1 MAEKLKR
8 ITIAVGPAGEWPSAF
23 AVVAARNNHHVW
35 LFFNNPDDLS
45 FFQKTHQTKRLQGV
59 EMPSNIKAFTDV
71 KQWIDGAELVVLGP
85 PSIHFRKFW
94 NRIKTS
100 VKPQTDIL
108 ILTKGLERETHLRMS
123 EIILEKDPSRIDH
136 LAVLSGPNQARE
148 VARGEL
154 AGAVV
159 AAYNPETAA
168 RAQRRLNSDRFC
180 VYTSPD
186 TTGVEYAGAFKNV
199 TALGAGIAD
208 TLNVSS
214 STKSFYLT
222 RALEEM
228 AELGNKLGAHESTF
242 RGLAGYGDLS
252 LSCYGN
258 STRNYRGGLR
268 LAEGWTFEQVQA
280 EELREGLYALKSA
293 MELAILHK
301 IHAPIISALYD
312 ICYKGVPVSGDIN
325 QLLGRQPT
333 KEQFGDKDLGFR
345 TKIFI
350 MRALH
355 NMWLSHIG
363 NHTGK

>member
-1 MAEKLKR
+1 MFKEK

-23 AVVAARNNHHVW
+23 SVMAAHKNHHIR
-35 LFFNNPDDLS
+35 LFLNNPNDLS
-45 FFQKTHQTKRLQGV
+45 FFHEAHQTKRLQDI
-59 EMPSNIKAFTDV
+59 EMPSNIKVFTDV

-85 PSIHFRKFW
+85 PSIHFREFW

-136 LAVLSGPNQARE
+136 LAVLSGPNQATE
-148 VARGEL
+148 VAIGKL

-159 AAYNPETAA
+159 ASYKPNTAS
-168 RAQRRLNSDRFC
+168 RIQKRLNSDHFC
-180 VYTSPD
+180 IYTSED
-186 TTGVEYAGAFKNV
+186 VAGVEYGAAFKNV

-208 TLNVSS
+208 ALEVAS

-228 AELGNKLGAHESTF
+228 TELGNKLGAHESTF

-252 LSCYGN
+252 LSCFGN
-258 STRNYRGGLR
+258 STRNHRGGKR
-268 LAEGWTFEQVQA
+268 LAEGWSFEQVEA
-280 EELREGLYALKSA
+280 EELREGLYTLKSA
-293 MELAILHK
+293 MELTMMHK

-312 ICYKGVPVSGDIN
+312 ICYNKVPVSGDIN
-325 QLLGRQPT
+325 QLLGKQPDR
-333 KEQFGDKDLGFR
+333 EQFRDKGFEFKLKMFLTR
-345 TKIFI
+345 L
-350 MRALH
+350 LH
-355 NMWLSHIG
+355 NARL
-363 NHTGK
+363 KR